1 MQTIMTLCKK
11 EFKAYFLSPIAYVFI
26 TVYLVVTN
34 FLFFQG
40 FFLMNQADMRG
51 YFALLP
57 WIFLF
62 FIPAITMRI
71 WAEEKKMKTLELLLT
86 WPVRDLDVVIGK
98 FLASFFFLAIA
109 ILLSI
114 TVPITIAILGKP
126 DFGPIIGGYLGALL
140 MGGAYLAIG
149 LWISSLTENQIVAFI
164 GGVVITFAMFI
175 IGNQFVTMVL
185 SGWASFLLPIFNYIG
200 LGNHFDSIGRGVV
213 DSRDIL
219 YYLLVI
225 GFFLF
230 LNVRSIES
238 RKWE

>member
-1 MQTIMTLCKK
+1 MCICKK

-51 YFALLP
+51 YFSLLP

-62 FIPAITMRI
+62 FVPAITMRI

-86 WPVRDLDVVIGK
+86 WPVRDIDVVIGK

-114 TVPITIAILGKP
+114 TVPITIALLGKP

-164 GGVVITFAMFI
+164 VGVVITFAMFI

-185 SGWASFLLPIFNYIG
+185 SGWASFLVPIFNYVG

>member
-1 MQTIMTLCKK
+1 MTICKK

-51 YFALLP
+51 YFSLLP

-62 FIPAITMRI
+62 FVPAITMRI

-164 GGVVITFAMFI
+164 VGVVITFAMFI

-185 SGWASFLLPIFNYIG
+185 SGWASFLVPIFNYMG

-213 DSRDIL
+213 DSRDII